1 VAAPDDVLS
10 PEHSARL
17 ADLQRQGDALFRASN
32 QFIASIGQV
41 TYIYIYMYIYIYIY
55 IYLCI
60 YTHPPTGNQD
70 PQTGNRDPAERA
82 LDLDSRFVDL
92 DSRLVDPDSR
102 FIIIHR

>member
-41 TYIYIYMYIYIYIY
+41 TYIYIYVYIYIYKNIY
-55 IYLCI
+55 VYIL
-60 YTHPPTGNQD
+60 THQPG
-70 PQTGNRDPAERA
+70 
-82 LDLDSRFVDL
+82 
-92 DSRLVDPDSR
+92 
-102 FIIIHR
+102 IKIHKPGIEIQPKGPWISIPVLWISIPGWWILIPVS